1 MIKSQIFDDVL
12 VDEASARR
20 HFRAAFIMESVGHIN
35 SGLIDDV
42 LKSMARA
49 EAAIWGKPA
58 GKADNA

>member
-1 MIKSQIFDDVL
+1 MTNVRIFDDPTIGE
-12 VDEASARR
+12 EAARR